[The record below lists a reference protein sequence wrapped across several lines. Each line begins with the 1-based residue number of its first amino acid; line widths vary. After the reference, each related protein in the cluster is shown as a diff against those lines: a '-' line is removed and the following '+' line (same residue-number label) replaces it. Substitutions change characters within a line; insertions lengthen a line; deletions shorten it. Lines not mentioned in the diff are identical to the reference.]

1 MASNKLSSLWI
12 KNLKD
17 PEDIERLNKAV
28 LGSVTIRNRLAEII
42 KEKLEALD
50 SQECSVADYD
60 SPSWSHKQAH
70 RNGQKASLVEVLK
83 LIDL

>member
-1 MASNKLSSLWI
+1 MSSKLSSLWVKHL
-12 KNLKD
+12 KN
-17 PEDIERLNKAV
+17 PEDIEALNKAI
-28 LGSVTIRNRLAEII
+28 LGSTVLRNRLSSIL

-60 SPSWSHKQAH
+60 NPSWSHKQAH